1 MEGHRFNSPAVFKAR
16 HTQLGETAA
25 LIQTH
30 EGQSTVTFQR
40 MMIMVLY
47 DRFRFP
53 LFLPEIKENLAI
65 MFIGLARSF
74 LLIVVFTSRQ
84 PIIFTLSE

>member
-1 MEGHRFNSPAVFKAR
+1 LEGHRFNSPAVFKTR

-40 MMIMVLY
+40 MMVLY